1 MPELPVIERFT
12 ERARLA
18 IVLAAEMA
26 RQFQHDVVRPEHIL
40 LGLIRECETTAVRSY
55 VFYWAPVFQIETVK
69 TRVKRALDALP
80 QMPTVGEMQFTT
92 PAKHVLERAI
102 GSGHNVGD
110 DGSGIRHLLLG
121 LLKEEHSSAAQ
132 ILKDLRLPV
141 LSGAAGTAHTL
152 TFLGE
157 IVGEFS
163 RPDQV
168 SPGSMPPPFTIDVQ

>member
-55 VFYWAPVFQIETVK
+55 VFYWAPLFQIETVK

-92 PAKHVLERAI
+92 PAKHVLE
-102 GSGHNVGD
+102 
-110 DGSGIRHLLLG
+110 
-121 LLKEEHSSAAQ
+121 
-132 ILKDLRLPV
+132 
-141 LSGAAGTAHTL
+141 
-152 TFLGE
+152 
-157 IVGEFS
+157 
-163 RPDQV
+163 
-168 SPGSMPPPFTIDVQ
+168 